1 MGNLHGINDAIK
13 VTLFDV
19 ITRLEAIRIFLV
31 YAAYMG
37 FVVYKIDANS
47 AFLNGKLSKEVYVQH
62 PHGFESSEFRN
73 YVCKLE
79 KALYEL
85 KLTPRAWYETLSKF
99 LIKHK
104 FVRDLLKKYELA
116 DYASVKCPML
126 PPNNLGPDES
136 GVSINETQFRCMIGS
151 LMVWKSV
158 GYGVSKSWIRRIEDF
173 LEHGYAVSSLMDT
186 TYWSLE

>member
-1 MGNLHGINDAIK
+1 MRNLHGINDAIK

-31 YAAYMG
+31 YAAYIG

-47 AFLNGKLSKEVYVQH
+47 AFLNGKLSEEVYVQH
-62 PHGFESSEFRN
+62 PHGFESSEFHN

-79 KALYEL
+79 KALYGL

-104 FVRDLLKKYELA
+104 FVR
-116 DYASVKCPML
+116 
-126 PPNNLGPDES
+126 
-136 GVSINETQFRCMIGS
+136 
-151 LMVWKSV
+151 
-158 GYGVSKSWIRRIEDF
+158 
-173 LEHGYAVSSLMDT
+173 
-186 TYWSLE
+186 